1 MMEEKHSTGEMLDI
15 KSLSNVSMEKIN
27 KNNKSIGGK
36 SQDQNNFKTKIL
48 KNHNWKEPKIEFDN
62 LGFKNQF

>member
-27 KNNKSIGGK
+27 KNNKSIGGE

-48 KNHNWKEPKIEFDN
+48 KNHN
-62 LGFKNQF
+62 